1 MEAEPYVD
9 VFGFKL
15 PVTAVE
21 RVCRGLKDHAYRDRN
36 SVSAALELSN
46 KNVQGWYGCIS
57 KEVSPLIESGI
68 RERKPADIGSL
79 TNFINKGDCRA
90 ATIKTKVM
98 LRNMSIRIKDKR
110 LKLENVDPEKLDA
123 VVNDLDAF
131 CEKVAE
137 KKNWL
142 NTKIYEKKD
151 VETSVLNRWL
161 NDLQQIQDQIVE
173 KTEDLNQRLGNDP
186 LSVRMFLTNLI
197 RI

>member
-1 MEAEPYVD
+1 
-9 VFGFKL
+9 
-15 PVTAVE
+15 
-21 RVCRGLKDHAYRDRN
+21 
-36 SVSAALELSN
+36 
-46 KNVQGWYGCIS
+46 
-57 KEVSPLIESGI
+57 
-68 RERKPADIGSL
+68 
-79 TNFINKGDCRA
+79 
-90 ATIKTKVM
+90 M